1 MYSQNGIYKRVFNV
15 KMEENESLLEKG
27 VLKRIETRLNNLET
41 NVEQILARGDEF
53 NEATQ
58 EKLEQIQNQLE
69 EQTQNMRKLRRKLM
83 DRYNPYTILFI
94 LVSLVVIWILFM
106 YYVVGK

>member
-83 DRYNPYTILFI
+83 DRYNPYTVLFI

>member
-1 MYSQNGIYKRVFNV
+1 
-15 KMEENESLLEKG
+15 MEEKESLLEKG
-27 VLKRIETRLNNLET
+27 VLNRIESRLNNLES

-69 EQTQNMRKLRRKLM
+69 QQTQNMRKLRRKLM

-94 LVSLVVIWILFM
+94 LVSLVLIWILFM